1 MKRDAIRKGFQQR
14 REQGIKW
21 GIKQGKNEE
30 RKEMIKRLSSK
41 LDIDSIVDLTGLSK
55 EEVEKYLKENF

>member
-1 MKRDAIRKGFQQR
+1 
-14 REQGIKW
+14 
-21 GIKQGKNEE
+21 
-30 RKEMIKRLSSK
+30 MIKRLSSK